1 MVDPVAL
8 YILATSNFC
17 SPIVNGDAVSVVVER
32 VCFRR
37 DRISPGPHSVEELCL
52 LM

>member
-8 YILATSNFC
+8 DTLATSNFC
-17 SPIVNGDAVSVVVER
+17 SLIVNGVAVSVAVER

-37 DRISPGPHSVEELCL
+37 VRISPGPHSVEESCL